1 MDNSDDYHKID
12 YLCIFHIDEKNF
24 NFYIVQ
30 EQKDLFF
37 TFSTVHFMSMTSDIK
52 VMIIRVMIILLW
64 VKQRMKAPSLL

>member
-1 MDNSDDYHKID
+1 MEKI
-12 YLCIFHIDEKNF
+12 C

-30 EQKDLFF
+30 EQKDLLF
-37 TFSTVHFMSMTSDIK
+37 TVSTVHFMSMTSNIK